1 MHKIELTARDYR
13 RVTWFPSVALS
24 SPKEVPSLHSVGRRG
39 KVISCSR
46 RRLVPSVS
54 LEPAAGRGGGHA
66 GSHPRGYWKQVSLT
80 PARKPTTA
88 LLNSPNT
95 RFWSPLNSWRERLA
109 RGTGHS
115 LSLVFPTSRSRCEKV
130 RSLGGGRQ
138 RKENPLCASLEDSNR
153 SLTYYTNAAN
163 LSAKAPLPKT

>member
-54 LEPAAGRGGGHA
+54 LGPAAGRGGGHA

-80 PARKPTTA
+80 PARKVRA
-88 LLNSPNT
+88 LAFGS
-95 RFWSPLNSWRERLA
+95 
-109 RGTGHS
+109 
-115 LSLVFPTSRSRCEKV
+115 V
-130 RSLGGGRQ
+130 
-138 RKENPLCASLEDSNR
+138 RKEPFAINHPEKHSNQT
-153 SLTYYTNAAN
+153 SV
-163 LSAKAPLPKT
+163 